1 MLVEANNGLLLGI
14 ALRRLIA
21 LGSAWSRSGRDTT
34 SSIYDNSLLRLS
46 MQRMVAM
53 IYCRVRCSRR
63 SIGALFL
70 LWVLIN
76 TRPYGYVV
84 CSSDHN
90 AIGMSASC
98 KLAVMWRSILPWLG
112 TVFGVMPFFTAVV
125 TNNNF
130 LTLGF
135 FILYLISQ
143 LLYWD
148 FQRYNAD
155 TGLCLVSWWLGLK
168 LSIDTLW

>member
-1 MLVEANNGLLLGI
+1 
-14 ALRRLIA
+14 
-21 LGSAWSRSGRDTT
+21 
-34 SSIYDNSLLRLS
+34 LLRFIAES
-46 MQRMVAM
+46 GAAGGAF
-53 IYCRVRCSRR
+53 
-63 SIGALFL
+63 GALFL

-76 TRPYGYVV
+76 TRPYGYGV

-90 AIGMSASC
+90 TIGMSASC
-98 KLAVMWRSILPWLG
+98 KLAKMWRSG
-112 TVFGVMPFFTAVV
+112 TVFGVMPFSTAVV

-130 LTLGF
+130 LILGF

-143 LLYWD
+143 LLYWS

-155 TGLCLVSWWLGLK
+155 TGICLVSWWLGLK